1 LRIADL
7 LAGMIVGAGI
17 TGVVALATRWLSF
30 TGDFVLGL
38 TTGLISSAVVV
49 VVLGI
54 VRAPHVVLEVGDVAD
69 ADYPH
74 GRFRFVH
81 VRVSN
86 PGLLLWRWQ
95 LRRPATACRAELT
108 YGDIGAHAG
117 RFTIDGRWVSLPEPV
132 QQVPGGRAVLD
143 VGAVFSRP
151 REVVTANDAVLLD
164 VAIKQDGVTDCFA
177 FNNRSYLFPP
187 NWSNPAWALSSAT
200 YWVSVRIVAAEIE
213 EVRVFYL
220 VNQGNQRNGLRLE
233 PTVPR

>member
-1 LRIADL
+1 
-7 LAGMIVGAGI
+7 M
-17 TGVVALATRWLSF
+17 ALATRWWSL
-30 TGDFVLGL
+30 TGDIVVGL
-38 TTGLISSAVVV
+38 TTGLISSAVLV

-54 VRAPHVVLEVGDVAD
+54 VRAPHLVLEVGDVTD
-69 ADYPH
+69 GDYPH
-74 GRFRFVH
+74 GCFRFVH

-86 PGLLLWRWQ
+86 FGLRLWRWQ

-108 YGDIGAHAG
+108 YGDLRAQAG

-132 QQVPGGRAVLD
+132 QQAPGGGAVLD

-187 NWSNPAWALSSAT
+187 NWSNPAWALGSGT
-200 YWVSVRIVAAEIE
+200 YWVRVRIVAAEVE

-220 VNQGNQRNGLRLE
+220 VNQGNQRNGLRVE

>member
-1 LRIADL
+1 
-7 LAGMIVGAGI
+7 M
-17 TGVVALATRWLSF
+17 
-30 TGDFVLGL
+30 
-38 TTGLISSAVVV
+38 
-49 VVLGI
+49 
-54 VRAPHVVLEVGDVAD
+54 GDVAD

-132 QQVPGGRAVLD
+132 QQVPSGRAVLD

>member
-1 LRIADL
+1 LYWKWETSQTPTTLTAGSGSSMCESRIPDFSS
-7 LAGMIVGAGI
+7 GAG
-17 TGVVALATRWLSF
+17 SC
-30 TGDFVLGL
+30 
-38 TTGLISSAVVV
+38 
-49 VVLGI
+49 
-54 VRAPHVVLEVGDVAD
+54 D
-69 ADYPH
+69 A
-74 GRFRFVH
+74 
-81 VRVSN
+81 
-86 PGLLLWRWQ
+86 
-95 LRRPATACRAELT
+95 RRQPCRAELT